1 MFSPRDAVLVAA
13 GVLSGALAAFGATA
27 AYLSR
32 KHRSEVLSLEDNVSR
47 QYIARKEAMETANSM
62 KRVISEQGR
71 ELDFFRSMPADLLK
85 PYLPTE
91 ESDVHA
97 YDPDVEEYESEGI
110 EEGLDD
116 FGCKV
121 YSDEEWGE
129 REKKDEFDPITLR
142 YYVKDDA
149 LVGPNDIPV
158 DFPQDIIGDALS
170 VIRIPSSGTT
180 VAHIRNYVSW
190 GDIELHIYADAYFE
204 KEPQ

>member
-32 KHRSEVLSLEDNVSR
+32 KHRSEVLSLEDDVSR

-91 ESDVHA
+91 EGDVHA

-110 EEGLDD
+110 EEGLD
-116 FGCKV
+116 
-121 YSDEEWGE
+121 
-129 REKKDEFDPITLR
+129 EKKDEFDPITLR

-190 GDIELHIYADAYFE
+190 ADIELHIYADAYFE

>member
-27 AYLSR
+27 AYLNR
-32 KHRSEVLSLEDNVSR
+32 KHRSEVLDLEDDVSR

-85 PYLPTE
+85 SYLPTE
-91 ESDVHA
+91 EGDVHA

-110 EEGLDD
+110 EECLDD

-121 YSDEEWGE
+121 YSDEEWAE

-142 YYVKDDA
+142 YYVKDDV

-158 DFPQDIIGDALS
+158 DFPQDIIGDALG

>member
-1 MFSPRDAVLVAA
+1 MLVAA
-13 GVLSGALAAFGATA
+13 GALSGALAAFGATA
-27 AYLSR
+27 AYLAR
-32 KHRSEVLSLEDNVSR
+32 KHRREVFELEDSVSR

-91 ESDVHA
+91 EGDVHA
-97 YDPDVEEYESEGI
+97 YDPDVEEYESEGV

-121 YSDEEWGE
+121 YSDEEWAE
-129 REKKDEFDPITLR
+129 REKKDEFDSITLR
-142 YYVKDDA
+142 YYVQDDA

-158 DFPQDIIGDALS
+158 DFPQDIIGDALD

-180 VAHIRNYVSW
+180 VAHIRNYVIWS
-190 GDIELHIYADAYFE
+190 DIEMHIYADAYFE